1 MAKVHAQMSKTETE
15 LSNSK
20 KERKQ
25 DTDTY
30 DVIRV
35 ESYPSKYGRKGMF
48 RIETRQYGKK
58 TRMFTS
64 FHPYKREV

>member
-1 MAKVHAQMSKTETE
+1 MAKSHALMSKSETE

-20 KERKQ
+20 KEKKQ
-25 DTDTY
+25 DDTY

-64 FHPYKREV
+64 FHPYKCTL